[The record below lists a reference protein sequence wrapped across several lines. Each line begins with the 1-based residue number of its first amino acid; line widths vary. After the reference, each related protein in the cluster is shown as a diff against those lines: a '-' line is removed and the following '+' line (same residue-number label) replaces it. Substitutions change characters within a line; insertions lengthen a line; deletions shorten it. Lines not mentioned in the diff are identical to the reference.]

1 MESRDLAADN
11 FQMTRGGGRFWVA
24 IAISAA
30 LIGSATI
37 GFSIWHGL
45 LFSSHNTIGELEEMP
60 VGASVHLV
68 GKVAYVD
75 VPGMRFWIQDQTG
88 ALVIPLSP
96 SNVEV
101 GTTVAVEAAKAS
113 RYDPIRG
120 PGSLLLSN
128 LSIHPSS
135 VHVKVP
141 QPLPVS
147 LTTLPE
153 PEKNGAAVQL
163 NVIVRDAYRDAYGR
177 VHLNVADKGSD
188 IDVVVAKSGADY
200 RKLVNADVRL
210 TGLTEET
217 VNSRGERLSRVVWVS
232 SANDIKVIQPASGV
246 DHLYSIRDLYRKS
259 LAINDGHR
267 VRIRGRVAAASSGS
281 VLLEDRWGAIECHF
295 SPAHTFS
302 IHTPVEVDG
311 FPGADGL
318 RIDLYHASVTEIPAE
333 QLDEL
338 SKTTAFPA
346 PLATVASV
354 RRLTPARAASAL
366 PVRVT
371 GVVTA
376 VDPIWRNAFLQD
388 SSGGIYLKYAGNPI
402 GLRVGER
409 VTVTGI
415 TDAGNYAPV
424 ILAPRFEDRGPSP
437 LPVPIPVTFE
447 DAASGRLDSQYV
459 VLEGIVHPL
468 KFAEQPDHPLLT
480 FELYTALGQIHV
492 STSPGFPDLRATG
505 DLEDARIRIKGVFG
519 TIYNSRRQLVGYDLN
534 IASPSQIEI
543 IEPAV
548 GDPFALETTP
558 IGDLLRFSPT
568 ARFGHRVKVAG
579 SVTLVGSG
587 LVYIQDPSGG
597 VEIRGNHPNFQ
608 LGDRVEAV
616 GYPTLAGRYSPELS
630 DASIHSAPGSRSVQ
644 SVATTAE
651 AILQGKYD
659 SQLVTVE
666 GRLLT
671 ALHARGA
678 CNLVLQSGIH
688 TFTAQLDTADLG
700 SDSCEF
706 AEGSILRL
714 TGVTSAQIDPN
725 KLYRL
730 LQEGPVAFKVLL
742 REPKDIAIV
751 RYAPF
756 WTPRT
761 TMLLLTFFS
770 SLVVVVLVWV
780 TALRRRV
787 RKQKAALQ
795 RASLTT
801 QAIHDLSEAMQ
812 EVSHEERFDTEVS
825 VRGSEDIAQL
835 VICFN
840 RMLSELRQRDRAK
853 REAEGRLQH
862 QALIDELTGLP
873 NRRLLADRLAQSL
886 ATAKRENSK
895 LALLYID
902 LDGFKLVNDSF
913 GHAAG
918 DILLMEVG
926 RRFRSRTRESDTL
939 ARIGGDEFTVIL
951 NHIQKSED
959 AETVARGL
967 LDSLGDPFFIE
978 GHETTIGASIGI
990 SVFPQSGMDNDD
1002 LLQQADSA
1010 MYFAK
1015 RGGKNR
1021 IVFFNE
1027 DLGVSVRERFTLE
1040 NELRRA
1046 LANGELSVH
1055 YQPEFDLATKTI
1067 VRFEALARWTHPTL
1081 GEIPP
1086 LQFIPVAEE
1095 SGLIV
1100 PLGAYIL
1107 ERACTEALRWQDR
1120 VDQPIQV
1127 AVNVSSVQF
1136 SRSTFVEEVL
1146 DVLNRTGLPPDLLQL
1161 ELTESATLV
1170 SIQHAADT
1178 IKRLKSIGI
1187 TVAMDDFGTGYSC
1200 LSYLPKLAFDAIK
1213 IDRSFVREL
1222 LTCPE
1227 TRALVESIL
1236 TLARN
1241 LNMNVI
1247 VEGIESEEQL
1257 ALVGK
1262 LGGDEAQGY
1271 LLGRPSPD
1279 PESQL
1284 RRQRALAEEIQSLK
1298 ALG

>member
-302 IHTPVEVDG
+302 IHTQVEVDG

-437 LPVPIPVTFE
+437 LPVPISVTFE

-597 VEIRGNHPNFQ
+597 VEIR
-608 LGDRVEAV
+608 ATI
-616 GYPTLAGRYSPELS
+616 PTSNLA
-630 DASIHSAPGSRSVQ
+630 IGSRRS
-644 SVATTAE
+644 
-651 AILQGKYD
+651 AIQPLPDGIPQNCQTRPSTLLQD
-659 SQLVTVE
+659 LDP
-666 GRLLT
+666 
-671 ALHARGA
+671 
-678 CNLVLQSGIH
+678 CNLS
-688 TFTAQLDTADLG
+688 
-700 SDSCEF
+700 
-706 AEGSILRL
+706 
-714 TGVTSAQIDPN
+714 P
-725 KLYRL
+725 
-730 LQEGPVAFKVLL
+730 
-742 REPKDIAIV
+742 
-751 RYAPF
+751 
-756 WTPRT
+756 
-761 TMLLLTFFS
+761 
-770 SLVVVVLVWV
+770 
-780 TALRRRV
+780 
-787 RKQKAALQ
+787 
-795 RASLTT
+795 
-801 QAIHDLSEAMQ
+801 
-812 EVSHEERFDTEVS
+812 
-825 VRGSEDIAQL
+825 
-835 VICFN
+835 
-840 RMLSELRQRDRAK
+840 LRQK
-853 REAEGRLQH
+853 
-862 QALIDELTGLP
+862 P
-873 NRRLLADRLAQSL
+873 SF
-886 ATAKRENSK
+886 RENTIRSWSQWR
-895 LALLYID
+895 A
-902 LDGFKLVNDSF
+902 GF
-913 GHAAG
+913 
-918 DILLMEVG
+918 
-926 RRFRSRTRESDTL
+926 
-939 ARIGGDEFTVIL
+939 
-951 NHIQKSED
+951 
-959 AETVARGL
+959 
-967 LDSLGDPFFIE
+967 
-978 GHETTIGASIGI
+978 
-990 SVFPQSGMDNDD
+990 
-1002 LLQQADSA
+1002 
-1010 MYFAK
+1010 
-1015 RGGKNR
+1015 
-1021 IVFFNE
+1021 
-1027 DLGVSVRERFTLE
+1027 
-1040 NELRRA
+1040 
-1046 LANGELSVH
+1046 
-1055 YQPEFDLATKTI
+1055 
-1067 VRFEALARWTHPTL
+1067 
-1081 GEIPP
+1081 
-1086 LQFIPVAEE
+1086 
-1095 SGLIV
+1095 
-1100 PLGAYIL
+1100 
-1107 ERACTEALRWQDR
+1107 
-1120 VDQPIQV
+1120 
-1127 AVNVSSVQF
+1127 
-1136 SRSTFVEEVL
+1136 
-1146 DVLNRTGLPPDLLQL
+1146 
-1161 ELTESATLV
+1161 
-1170 SIQHAADT
+1170 
-1178 IKRLKSIGI
+1178 
-1187 TVAMDDFGTGYSC
+1187 
-1200 LSYLPKLAFDAIK
+1200 
-1213 IDRSFVREL
+1213 
-1222 LTCPE
+1222 
-1227 TRALVESIL
+1227 
-1236 TLARN
+1236 
-1241 LNMNVI
+1241 
-1247 VEGIESEEQL
+1247 
-1257 ALVGK
+1257 
-1262 LGGDEAQGY
+1262 
-1271 LLGRPSPD
+1271 
-1279 PESQL
+1279 
-1284 RRQRALAEEIQSLK
+1284 
-1298 ALG
+1298 